1 MALLH
6 YPAKSKLVSLEKKK
20 KKKLTPTGL
29 QQRDR
34 GGQFSL
40 AYMCLALTLE
50 KKGGGTKGEEVQKQ
64 KGEERGE
71 SKDFRDREERR
82 QSVLLL
88 LGSLA
93 GNF

>member
-6 YPAKSKLVSLEKKK
+6 YPAKSKLVSLAKKK
-20 KKKLTPTGL
+20 KKKRTPTGL